1 MSTSQALMALLST
14 DLRAAGQG
22 PGARAA
28 PSADSNGEFAGLL
41 AEQLP
46 AQLESALEQLNPEQ
60 LAALEQAA
68 LAADGKMLPAELQ
81 DLLQLPADDTAEPG
95 AEDALAVIGQ
105 WMQWLQDATD
115 PAASRSAATAQAGEQ
130 ATMVAARAPSAGE
143 SMALAMAGVQPG
155 EEVEGELPGRELAGR
170 GPQGR
175 EPVSVDSARQASA
188 SSVLQQNTQQTAQQ
202 NSQQEFAAALQ
213 RASGSDGTP
222 SSPAMLGKLV
232 EQLESLGRREDGDTL
247 DSLDRPGAQ
256 VAGSAA
262 ALTAR
267 PVTAAAQPMGVPFG
281 QPSWGEAMVERVMWM
296 SSQNLRSVEIQL
308 DPAELGPLE
317 IHIQHRGQE
326 LQVQFVS
333 QNPSVREALEAQ
345 MYRLRDMFGQQGLE
359 QAQVSVADRSPGEQ
373 PQSRQG
379 DGQLAER
386 GAGRA
391 GSGGGLS
398 TGGDGEVVESAGVIS
413 QSLPLRRLVDYYV

>member
-14 DLRAAGQG
+14 DLRGAGQG
-22 PGARAA
+22 PGARSA

-46 AQLESALEQLNPEQ
+46 AQLESALEQLSPEQ

-68 LAADGKMLPAELQ
+68 LATDGKMLPAELQ
-81 DLLQLPADDTAEPG
+81 DLLQLPADDTAEPV

-105 WMQWLQDATD
+105 WMQWLQDTVD
-115 PAASRSAATAQAGEQ
+115 PAASRSAATAQAGEP

-143 SMALAMAGVQPG
+143 SAALAMAGVQPG
-155 EEVEGELPGRELAGR
+155 EEVDSDLPGRELAGR

-175 EPVSVDSARQASA
+175 EQASVDSARQASA
-188 SSVLQQNTQQTAQQ
+188 STVLQQNTQQTAQQ

-213 RASGSDGTP
+213 RASGSDSTP

-267 PVTAAAQPMGVPFG
+267 PVAAAQTMGVPFG

-373 PQSRQG
+373 SQSRQG

-398 TGGDGEVVESAGVIS
+398 TGVDGEVVESAGVIS